1 MADEEGIPNGL
12 GTASGETPEHPA
24 HVPHSEPGPA
34 QAASQAA
41 SKGRVNAVRSLI
53 QMSQRSHSA
62 AGTMAVGT
70 QRRYS
75 FKMILAAALAGYAV
89 GRLMTR

>member
-1 MADEEGIPNGL
+1 MADDEGIPNGL
-12 GTASGETPEHPA
+12 GTASGEAPEHPA
-24 HVPHSEPGPA
+24 HVAPSARRPA
-34 QAASQAA
+34 QAA

-53 QMSQRSHSA
+53 QMSQRTHGA
-62 AGTMAVGT
+62 AGTMAVGA

-75 FKMILAAALAGYAV
+75 FKMIVAAALAGYAV